1 LRRNILDL
9 ADLHR
14 RSLIGRRLRGAYG
27 LAITVSVMCVKLSDA
42 IRKLSNE

>member
-14 RSLIGRRLRGAYG
+14 QSLSAGGSEAYG

-42 IRKLSNE
+42 IRKLSNQ